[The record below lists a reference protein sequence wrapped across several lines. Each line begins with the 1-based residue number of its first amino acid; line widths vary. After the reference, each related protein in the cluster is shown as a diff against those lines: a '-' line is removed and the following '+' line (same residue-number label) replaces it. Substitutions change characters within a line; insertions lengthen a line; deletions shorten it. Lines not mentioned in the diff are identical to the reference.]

1 MWDGGFELQKLKSGK
16 GSEKVNEK
24 PWFPL
29 LAVTTTTRVTD
40 LRVFW

>member
-1 MWDGGFELQKLKSGK
+1 MFMWDGDFELQKLKSGK

-29 LAVTTTTRVTD
+29 
-40 LRVFW
+40 